1 LGLLLRILH
10 RDSYGY
16 GLVYTEEKIREVLN
30 KILEPPLALFS
41 LQLQNRKNHA
51 LIEIELD
58 HLEQK
63 TGSVSLFEI
72 EEVSKR
78 LKEELDLWGEEF
90 DFTLQVSSSGAE
102 RVLRL
107 PEDLDRF
114 QGLLAKLEVLLE
126 NEKWDKRVYRLGPR
140 TGDTIELTP
149 YDKKGPR
156 RKVVKPIQKPLSEI
170 RKGNLFLEL

>member
-1 LGLLLRILH
+1 MGLLLRILH
-10 RDSYGY
+10 RDTFGY
-16 GLVYTEEKIREVLN
+16 GLVYTEENIREVLN

-41 LQLQNRKNHA
+41 LQVQNRKNHA
-51 LIEIELD
+51 LIEISLD
-58 HLEQK
+58 HLDHK
-63 TGSVSLFEI
+63 TGSVSLFDC

-102 RVLRL
+102 RLLRM

-126 NEKWDKRVYRLGPR
+126 NGNWDKRVYRLGPR
-140 TGDTIELTP
+140 MGDTIELTP
-149 YDKKGPR
+149 YDNKGPR